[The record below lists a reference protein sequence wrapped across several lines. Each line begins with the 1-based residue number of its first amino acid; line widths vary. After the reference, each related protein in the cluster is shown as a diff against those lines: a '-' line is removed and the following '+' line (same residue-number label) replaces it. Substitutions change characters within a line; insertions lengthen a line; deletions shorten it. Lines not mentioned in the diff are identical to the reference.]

1 MDFLTIITYALAI
14 LETGALLMALVFI
27 TKAVKEKKANRQ
39 QKKNTPVDKTN
50 YYKSFG
56 FFFVYIILNVIR
68 LSGILG

>member
-1 MDFLTIITYALAI
+1 
-14 LETGALLMALVFI
+14 MALVFI